1 MFPNQIN
8 PPAIDIIHILIRA
21 TYSIQREF
29 EAKLAALDI
38 PYHTSGPRLRLLSI
52 VSEAGKIRMN
62 ELAAK
67 LGVKPRTVTDF
78 IDALERDKLLVRIP
92 DPTDRRA
99 TLIQLT
105 ELAQSSMDQV
115 LALQTD
121 IAESILEDLPSEQR
135 KQFYALLI
143 QLIENKDLSIP
154 SKDAF
159 K

>member
-1 MFPNQIN
+1 MFTNESN
-8 PPAIDIIHILIRA
+8 PPAIEIIHILSRA
-21 TYSIQREF
+21 TFSIQREF
-29 EAKLAALDI
+29 DTQLATLDI
-38 PYHTSGPRLRLLSI
+38 PYYISGPRLRLLSI

-105 ELAQSSMDQV
+105 ELAQSSIDQV
-115 LALQTD
+115 LAFQAE
-121 IAESILEDLPSEQR
+121 IAERILVDLSAQQR
-135 KQFYALLI
+135 KQFFALLL
-143 QLIENKDLSIP
+143 QLVENKDLSIP

>member
-1 MFPNQIN
+1 MFPNQMS

-21 TYSIQREF
+21 TNSIQREF
-29 EAKLAALDI
+29 ETKLAALDI
-38 PYHTSGPRLRLLSI
+38 PYHISGPRLRLLSI

-105 ELAQSSMDQV
+105 ELAQSSIDQV

-121 IAESILEDLPSEQR
+121 IAEDILEDLPIEQR
-135 KQFYALLI
+135 KQFYTLLL